1 VIIVSQR
8 TTSGASAASGQH
20 ESRNVA
26 LINPTLAGNRGM
38 PGISVQKYGGSSL
51 ATADQVRQ
59 VARAVAGTYRS
70 GRPTVVVVSARG
82 RTTDELLRLAASLGP
97 ESARR
102 ETDQLL
108 ATGETASAALLAI
121 ALQDLGVPAVSL
133 TGVQAGIRVIGKPG
147 SGIIADIDTRRLR
160 HILADGQLAVV
171 AGFQGVD
178 EAGDV
183 ITLGRGGSDT
193 TAVGLAAVL
202 GASCCEI
209 CTDVPGVATADP
221 RVVGNARVLAVV
233 DVGVMAE
240 MSFAGAKVLHSRA
253 VELAAMHQ
261 VELHVRSSKAGGSK
275 AGSAMAGNS
284 TGPRTIIPAGSDA
297 TMLESHGVVVAIA
310 HDLDVARVLVHC
322 GSGRSDLA
330 AEILAM
336 LSERAVPV
344 DLVARSGPYE
354 DEFRMG
360 FTVRRTDVTETL
372 PTIRDAMA
380 GVGATIRVDENVGK
394 LSLIGMGLLN
404 RPEYTARMLSALA
417 DAGIFTSWLST
428 SQIRT
433 SVVIPLDRVLG
444 AVQLLHDEFG
454 LDREHLHPVSVTSA

>member
-1 VIIVSQR
+1 MIIVSQR
-8 TTSGASAASGQH
+8 ATASGASAQH
-20 ESRNVA
+20 GSRNVA
-26 LINPTLAGNRGM
+26 RVNSAFARNRGM
-38 PGISVQKYGGSSL
+38 TGISVQKYGGSSL
-51 ATADQVRQ
+51 ATVEQMRH
-59 VARAVAGTYRS
+59 VARIVADTCRS
-70 GRPTVVVVSARG
+70 GRHTVVVVSARG
-82 RTTDELLRLAASLGP
+82 RTTDELLRLAVSLGR

-108 ATGETASAALLAI
+108 ATGEVASAALLAI

-133 TGVQAGIRVIGKPG
+133 TGAQAGIRVVGKPG
-147 SGIIADIDTRRLR
+147 SGVIADIDVRRLR

-171 AGFQGVD
+171 AGFQGGD
-178 EAGDV
+178 ETGDV

-221 RVVGNARVLAVV
+221 RVVGNARILPVV

-261 VELHVRSSKAGGSK
+261 VELHVRSST
-275 AGSAMAGNS
+275 AGSSAAGNS
-284 TGPRTIIPAGSDA
+284 TGPGTIIPAGSDG

-330 AEILAM
+330 AEILSM
-336 LSERAVPV
+336 LSEHAVPV

-360 FTVRRTDVTETL
+360 FTIRRKDVYETL
-372 PTIRDAMA
+372 PTVRETIV
-380 GVGATIRVDENVGK
+380 GVGATIHVDENVGK

-404 RPEYTARMLSALA
+404 RPEYTARMLSTLA
-417 DAGIFTSWLST
+417 GAGIFTSWLST

-433 SVVIPLDRVLG
+433 SVVIPLDRVVD
-444 AVQLLHDEFG
+444 AVHLLHDEFG
-454 LDREHLHPVSVTSA
+454 LDRDHLHPVSVTSA